1 MSKIAIIGAS
11 GYVGTALLNEAV
23 KRGHQVSALVRHP
36 EKIAANAN
44 VTAVKA
50 DVLDTDGLA
59 ALLKGHDLVI
69 SAYNPGWQEADIRNI
84 HIKGSKS
91 ITEAVKKAGIKRLI
105 AVGGAG
111 SLEINGQQL
120 VDSPEFPAEYKEG
133 ALGARQALNDLKAEN
148 ELDWSFV
155 SPAILLVP
163 GQATGTFRL
172 GKDSPVF
179 DDKGESK
186 ITVGDLA
193 VAILDE
199 AEQGKHIR
207 QRFTA
212 AY

>member
-23 KRGHQVSALVRHP
+23 KRGHQVSAFVRHP

-91 ITEAVKKAGIKRLI
+91 ISEAVKKAGIKRLI

-133 ALGARQALNDLKAEN
+133 ALGARQALNDLKTEDT
-148 ELDWSFV
+148 LDWSFV

-163 GQATGTFRL
+163 GEATGTFRL

>member
-23 KRGHQVSALVRHP
+23 KRGHQVSAFVRHP

-84 HIKGSKS
+84 HIKGSKC

-111 SLEINGQQL
+111 SLEINGAQL

-133 ALGARQALNDLKAEN
+133 ALGARQALNDLKTEN

-163 GQATGTFRL
+163 GEATGTFRL
-172 GKDSPVF
+172 GTDSPVF
-179 DDKGESK
+179 DDNGESK

>member
-11 GYVGTALLNEAV
+11 GYVGTALVNEAV

-36 EKIAANAN
+36 EKIARHDN

-50 DVLDTDGLA
+50 DVLDTDTLA
-59 ALLKGHDLVI
+59 KLLAGHDLVI
-69 SAYNPGWQEADIRNI
+69 SAYNPGWQEADIRNL
-84 HIKGSKS
+84 HIKGSRS
-91 ITEAVKKAGIKRLI
+91 ITEATKKAGIKRLI

-111 SLEINGQQL
+111 SLEINGVQL
-120 VDSPEFPAEYKEG
+120 VDSTDFPAEYKEG
-133 ALGARQALNDLKAEN
+133 ALGARQALNDLKIEKQ
-148 ELDWSFV
+148 LDWSFV

-163 GQATGTFRL
+163 GEATGKFRL

-199 AEQGKHIR
+199 AEQGQHIR
-207 QRFTA
+207 HRFTA

>member
-23 KRGHQVSALVRHP
+23 KRGHQLSALVRHP
-36 EKIAANAN
+36 EKITANAN

-59 ALLKGHDLVI
+59 ALLKDHDLVI

-111 SLEINGQQL
+111 SLEINGAQL

-133 ALGARQALNDLKAEN
+133 ALGARQALNDLKTEN

-163 GQATGTFRL
+163 GEATGTFRL
-172 GKDSPVF
+172 GTDSPIF
-179 DDKGESK
+179 DDNGESK
-186 ITVGDLA
+186 ITVSDLA

>member
-36 EKIAANAN
+36 EKITANAN

-59 ALLKGHDLVI
+59 TLLKGHDLVI
-69 SAYNPGWQEADIRNI
+69 SAYNPGWQEADIRNT

-91 ITEAVKKAGIKRLI
+91 INEAVKKAGIKRLI

-163 GQATGTFRL
+163 GEAIGTFRL

>member
-23 KRGHQVSALVRHP
+23 KRGHQVSAFVRHP
-36 EKIAANAN
+36 EKIATNAN

-50 DVLDTDGLA
+50 DILDTDGLA

-133 ALGARQALNDLKAEN
+133 ALGARQALNDLKAEDT
-148 ELDWSFV
+148 LDWSFV

-163 GQATGTFRL
+163 GEATGTFRL
-172 GKDSPVF
+172 GKDSPIF

>member
-91 ITEAVKKAGIKRLI
+91 ISEAVKKAGIKRLI

-163 GQATGTFRL
+163 GEATGTFRL

>member
-44 VTAVKA
+44 VTAGKA

-111 SLEINGQQL
+111 SLEINGAQL

-133 ALGARQALNDLKAEN
+133 ALGARQALNDLKTEN

-163 GQATGTFRL
+163 GEATGTFRL
-172 GKDSPVF
+172 GTDSPVF

-199 AEQGKHIR
+199 AAQGKHIR

>member
-91 ITEAVKKAGIKRLI
+91 ISEAVKKAGIKRLI

-111 SLEINGQQL
+111 SLEINGAQL

-133 ALGARQALNDLKAEN
+133 ALGARQALNDLKTEN

-163 GQATGTFRL
+163 GEATGTFRL
-172 GKDSPVF
+172 GTDSPVF

>member
-23 KRGHQVSALVRHP
+23 KRGHQVTALVRHP
-36 EKIAANAN
+36 EK
-44 VTAVKA
+44 VTNSTQVQAVKA

-59 ALLKGHDLVI
+59 KLLAGHDLVI

-84 HIKGSKS
+84 HIKASRS
-91 ITEAVKKAGIKRLI
+91 ISEAVKKAGIKRLI
-105 AVGGAG
+105 VVGGAG
-111 SLEINGQQL
+111 SLEINGAQL
-120 VDSPEFPAEYKEG
+120 VDSPDFPAEYKEG
-133 ALGARQALNDLKAEN
+133 ALGARQALNDLKTETA
-148 ELDWSFV
+148 LDWTFV

-163 GQATGTFRL
+163 GEATGTFRL

-193 VAILDE
+193 VALLDE

>member
-11 GYVGTALLNEAV
+11 GYVGSALLNEAA

-36 EKIAANAN
+36 EKISANAN
-44 VTAVKA
+44 ISAVKA
-50 DVLDTDGLA
+50 DVLDTDALA
-59 ALLKGHDLVI
+59 KLLAGHDLVI

-84 HIKGSKS
+84 HIKGSRS

-111 SLEINGQQL
+111 SLEINGAQL

-148 ELDWSFV
+148 ELDWSFI

-163 GQATGTFRL
+163 GEATGTFRL

>member
-44 VTAVKA
+44 VAVVKA

-148 ELDWSFV
+148 ALDWSFV

-163 GQATGTFRL
+163 GEATGTFRL

>member
-36 EKIAANAN
+36 EKIAANTN

-91 ITEAVKKAGIKRLI
+91 ISEAVKKADIKRLI

-148 ELDWSFV
+148 ALDWSFV

-163 GQATGTFRL
+163 GEATGTFRL
-172 GKDSPVF
+172 GKDSPIF

>member
-23 KRGHQVSALVRHP
+23 KRGHQVSAHVRHP
-36 EKIAANAN
+36 EKITANTN

-59 ALLKGHDLVI
+59 TLLKGHDLVI

-111 SLEINGQQL
+111 SLEINGAQL

-133 ALGARQALNDLKAEN
+133 ALGARQALNDLKTEN

-163 GQATGTFRL
+163 GEATGTFRL
-172 GKDSPVF
+172 GTDAPVF
-179 DDKGESK
+179 DDNGESK

>member
-23 KRGHQVSALVRHP
+23 KRGHQVTALVRHP
-36 EKIAANAN
+36 EKITENAH
-44 VTAVKA
+44 VKAIRA
-50 DVLDTDGLA
+50 DVLDTNGLA
-59 ALLKGHDLVI
+59 KLLAGHDLVI
-69 SAYNPGWQEADIRNI
+69 SAYNPGWQEPDIRNI
-84 HIKGSKS
+84 HIKATRS
-91 ITEAVKKAGIKRLI
+91 INEAVKKAGLKRLI

-111 SLEINGQQL
+111 SLEINGAQL
-120 VDSPEFPAEYKEG
+120 VDSPDLPADYKEG
-133 ALGARQALNDLKAEN
+133 ALGARQALNDLKTETT
-148 ELDWSFV
+148 LDWTFV

-163 GQATGTFRL
+163 GEATGKFRL

>member
-59 ALLKGHDLVI
+59 VLLKGHDLVI
-69 SAYNPGWQEADIRNI
+69 SAYNPGWQEDDIRNI

-91 ITEAVKKAGIKRLI
+91 ISEAVKKAGIKRLI

-111 SLEINGQQL
+111 SLEINGAQL

-163 GQATGTFRL
+163 GEATGTFRL

>member
-44 VTAVKA
+44 ITAVKA

-91 ITEAVKKAGIKRLI
+91 ISEAVKKAGIKRLI

-111 SLEINGQQL
+111 SLEINGAQL

-133 ALGARQALNDLKAEN
+133 ALGARQALNDLKTEN

-163 GQATGTFRL
+163 GETTGTFRL
-172 GKDSPVF
+172 GTDSPVF

>member
-36 EKIAANAN
+36 EKITANVN

-59 ALLKGHDLVI
+59 ALLKDHDLVI

-111 SLEINGQQL
+111 SLEINGAQL

-133 ALGARQALNDLKAEN
+133 ALGARQALNDLKTEN

-163 GQATGTFRL
+163 GEATGTFRL

-179 DDKGESK
+179 DDNGESK

>member
-59 ALLKGHDLVI
+59 TLLKGHDLVI

-111 SLEINGQQL
+111 SLEINGAQL

-133 ALGARQALNDLKAEN
+133 ALGARQALNDLKTEN

-163 GQATGTFRL
+163 GESTGTFRL
-172 GKDSPVF
+172 GTDSPVF

>member
-11 GYVGTALLNEAV
+11 GYVGTVLLNEAV

-59 ALLKGHDLVI
+59 TLLKGHDLVI

-111 SLEINGQQL
+111 SLEINGAQL

-133 ALGARQALNDLKAEN
+133 ALGARQALNDLKTEN

-163 GQATGTFRL
+163 GEATGTFRL

>member
-11 GYVGTALLNEAV
+11 GYVGTALLNEAA
-23 KRGHQVSALVRHP
+23 KRGHQVSAFVRHP
-36 EKIAANAN
+36 EKITANAN

-59 ALLKGHDLVI
+59 TLLKGHDLVI

-111 SLEINGQQL
+111 SLEINGAQL

-133 ALGARQALNDLKAEN
+133 ALGARQALNDLKTEN

-163 GQATGTFRL
+163 GEATGTFRL
-172 GKDSPVF
+172 GTDSPVF
-179 DDKGESK
+179 DDNGESK

>member
-11 GYVGTALLNEAV
+11 GYVGTALLNEAA
-23 KRGHQVSALVRHP
+23 KRGHQVSAFARHP
-36 EKIAANAN
+36 EKITANAN

-111 SLEINGQQL
+111 SLEINGAQL

-163 GQATGTFRL
+163 GEATGTFRL
-172 GKDSPVF
+172 GTDSPVF

>member
-59 ALLKGHDLVI
+59 VLLKGHDLVI
-69 SAYNPGWQEADIRNI
+69 SAYNPGWQEDDIRNI

-91 ITEAVKKAGIKRLI
+91 ISEAVKKAGIKRLI

-111 SLEINGQQL
+111 SLEINGAQL

-133 ALGARQALNDLKAEN
+133 VLGARQALNDLKTEN

-163 GQATGTFRL
+163 GEATGTFRL
-172 GKDSPVF
+172 GTDSPVF

>member
-23 KRGHQVSALVRHP
+23 KRGHQVTALVRHP
-36 EKIAANAN
+36 EKITENAH
-44 VTAVKA
+44 VRAIKA

-59 ALLKGHDLVI
+59 KLLAGHDLVI
-69 SAYNPGWQEADIRNI
+69 SAYNPGWQEPDIRNI
-84 HIKGSKS
+84 HIKASRS
-91 ITEAVKKAGIKRLI
+91 INESVKKAGLKRLI

-111 SLEINGQQL
+111 SLEINGAQL
-120 VDSPEFPAEYKEG
+120 VDSPDFPADYKEG
-133 ALGARQALNDLKAEN
+133 ALGARQALNDLKTETT
-148 ELDWSFV
+148 LDWTFV

-163 GQATGTFRL
+163 GEATGTFRL

>member
-23 KRGHQVSALVRHP
+23 KRGHQVSAFVRHP

-91 ITEAVKKAGIKRLI
+91 ISEAVKKAGIKRLI

-148 ELDWSFV
+148 TLDWSFV

-163 GQATGTFRL
+163 GEATGTFRL

>member
-111 SLEINGQQL
+111 SLEINGAQL

-133 ALGARQALNDLKAEN
+133 ALGARQALNDLKTEN

-163 GQATGTFRL
+163 GEATGTFRL
-172 GKDSPVF
+172 GTDSPVF

-199 AEQGKHIR
+199 AKQGKYIR

>member
-23 KRGHQVSALVRHP
+23 KRGHQVSAFVRHP
-36 EKIAANAN
+36 EKITANAN

-50 DVLDTDGLA
+50 DVLDTNGLA

-148 ELDWSFV
+148 TLDWSFV

-163 GQATGTFRL
+163 GEATGTFRL

-179 DDKGESK
+179 DDKGESQ

>member
-23 KRGHQVSALVRHP
+23 KRGHQLSALVRHP
-36 EKIAANAN
+36 EKITANAN

-59 ALLKGHDLVI
+59 ALLKDHDLVI

-111 SLEINGQQL
+111 SLEINGAQL

-133 ALGARQALNDLKAEN
+133 ALGARQALNDLKTEN

-163 GQATGTFRL
+163 GEATGTFRL
-172 GKDSPVF
+172 GTDSPVF

>member
-23 KRGHQVSALVRHP
+23 KRGHQVSAFVRHP

-133 ALGARQALNDLKAEN
+133 ALGARQALNDLKAEDT
-148 ELDWSFV
+148 LDWSFV

-163 GQATGTFRL
+163 GEATGTFRL

>member
-59 ALLKGHDLVI
+59 VLLKGHDLVI

-91 ITEAVKKAGIKRLI
+91 ISEAVKKAGIKRLI

-111 SLEINGQQL
+111 SLEINGAQL

-133 ALGARQALNDLKAEN
+133 ALGARQALNDLKTEN

-163 GQATGTFRL
+163 GESTGTFRL
-172 GKDSPVF
+172 GTDSPVF

>member
-11 GYVGTALLNEAV
+11 GYVGTVLLNEAV

-44 VTAVKA
+44 VTTVKA

-105 AVGGAG
+105 AIGGAG
-111 SLEINGQQL
+111 SLEINGAQL

-133 ALGARQALNDLKAEN
+133 ALGARQALNDLKTEN

-163 GQATGTFRL
+163 GEATGTFRL
-172 GKDSPVF
+172 GTDSPVF
-179 DDKGESK
+179 DDNGESK

>member
-36 EKIAANAN
+36 EKITANAN

-91 ITEAVKKAGIKRLI
+91 ITEAVKKADIKRLI

-111 SLEINGQQL
+111 SLEINGAQL

-133 ALGARQALNDLKAEN
+133 ALGARQALNDLKTEN

-163 GQATGTFRL
+163 GEATGTFRL

>member
-91 ITEAVKKAGIKRLI
+91 ISEAVKKAGIKRLI

-111 SLEINGQQL
+111 SLEINGAQL

-133 ALGARQALNDLKAEN
+133 ALGARQALNDLKTEN

-163 GQATGTFRL
+163 GEATGTFRL
-172 GKDSPVF
+172 GTDAPVF
-179 DDKGESK
+179 DDNGESK

>member
-23 KRGHQVSALVRHP
+23 NRGHQVSALVRHP
-36 EKIAANAN
+36 KKIATNAN

-50 DVLDTDGLA
+50 DVLDTDRLA

-111 SLEINGQQL
+111 SLEINGAQL

-133 ALGARQALNDLKAEN
+133 ALGARQALNDLKTEN

-163 GQATGTFRL
+163 GEATGTFRL
-172 GKDSPVF
+172 GTDSPVF

>member
-11 GYVGTALLNEAV
+11 GYVGTVLLNEAV

-59 ALLKGHDLVI
+59 TLLKGHDLVI

-111 SLEINGQQL
+111 SLEINGAQL

-133 ALGARQALNDLKAEN
+133 ALGARQALNDLKTEN
-148 ELDWSFV
+148 EMDWSFV

-163 GQATGTFRL
+163 GEATGKFRL
-172 GKDSPVF
+172 GTNSPVF
-179 DDKGESK
+179 DDNGESK

>member
-23 KRGHQVSALVRHP
+23 KRGHQVSAFVRHP
-36 EKIAANAN
+36 EKIVANAN

-84 HIKGSKS
+84 HIKASKS

-133 ALGARQALNDLKAEN
+133 ALGARQALNDLKAEDT
-148 ELDWSFV
+148 LDWSFV
-155 SPAILLVP
+155 SPAILLVS
-163 GQATGTFRL
+163 GESTGTFRL

>member
-23 KRGHQVSALVRHP
+23 KRGHQVSAFVRHP

-91 ITEAVKKAGIKRLI
+91 ISEGVKKAGIKRLI

-148 ELDWSFV
+148 TLDWSFV

-163 GQATGTFRL
+163 GEATGTFRL

>member
-111 SLEINGQQL
+111 SLEINGAQL

-133 ALGARQALNDLKAEN
+133 ALGARQALNDLKAETT
-148 ELDWSFV
+148 LDWTFV

-163 GQATGTFRL
+163 GEATGTFRL
-172 GKDSPVF
+172 GTDSPVF

-199 AEQGKHIR
+199 AKQGKYIR

>member
-1 MSKIAIIGAS
+1 MSKIAIIGTS

-36 EKIAANAN
+36 EKITANAN

-84 HIKGSKS
+84 HIKASKS

-133 ALGARQALNDLKAEN
+133 ALGARQALNDLKAETT
-148 ELDWSFV
+148 LDWTFV

-163 GQATGTFRL
+163 GEASGTFRL

-193 VAILDE
+193 VAIIDE